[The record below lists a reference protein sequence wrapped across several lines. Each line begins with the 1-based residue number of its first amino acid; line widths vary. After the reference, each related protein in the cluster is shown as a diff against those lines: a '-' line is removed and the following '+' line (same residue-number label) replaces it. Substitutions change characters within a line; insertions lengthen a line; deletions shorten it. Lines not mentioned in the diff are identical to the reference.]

1 MMPTKRELRREIE
14 QLRERVDEQTD
25 TEWED
30 T

>member
-1 MMPTKRELRREIE
+1 MIPTKRELRREIE

-25 TEWED
+25 TERED